1 MAEETKKTV
10 LEVKIEAAE
19 AAKTIGD
26 LRKSLKGLIDQQAN
40 VSQGSAE
47 WKKLTKAINETE
59 GKIGDLQDSF
69 ATLKGSGIER
79 ATASLNFLKEGFLK
93 LDFGLVKTGLAGLKT
108 ALASTGI
115 LLLTQ
120 GVMYLIEN
128 FDDLT
133 KGSGFLSKALKF
145 LGDTV
150 GKVITF
156 FTDFLGFTS
165 KTERAFKQQAEA
177 IKKFSEQ
184 SNQALSNTTAEYDR
198 QIAVMKANGESTV
211 EIERAKQKAI
221 VNTNIEIIKQLQAY
235 QKAGGQLSEDQI
247 KQINTSA
254 QAIKNAR
261 TAITVSEIEE
271 NNKRKE
277 EDKKALDTRT
287 ENYKKYIQE
296 QKAANEKYTS
306 EIEAYRIS
314 QIQDEVDRLDEEAQ
328 LRRRKRDEE
337 INESKASADVKKQ
350 ALINSENIYQNE
362 LNKIVKDF
370 QDKQL
375 KDQEDFLK
383 KQHKLENDDLK
394 AQAELNLINYADNS
408 QSLMLAKI
416 NQLEIEKN
424 IALENTELTESQRAL
439 IIANYEQQ
447 VTGLK
452 AEESAKQKQIE
463 LDATAELDKKRKETQ
478 ERNYKYTKDGL
489 SAGQSLSDAVFAI
502 QSSKLKKGSAEA
514 EALAK
519 KQFNV
524 NKAFSLASA
533 TIDGYKSVVSTFA
546 ATPGGLAVKTIA
558 AGIAGVFA
566 AAQIAKIAGSKYEGK
581 GEDVKVDTGGG
592 AGGGM
597 STAEPPTITQPIGST
612 ATTPGTNFDAQGN
625 VIGGGAM
632 KAYVVETEITNK
644 QTTVNRL
651 QSQAEFG

>member
-165 KTERAFKQQAEA
+165 KTERAFKQQSEA
-177 IKKFSEQ
+177 IKKFSED
-184 SNQALSNTTAEYDR
+184 SAQALAKTTAEYDR
-198 QIAVMKANGESTV
+198 QIAVMNANGEATFKV
-211 EIERAKQKAI
+211 EKAKQLAI
-221 VNTNIEIIKQLQAY
+221 METNAALIHQLLAIK
-235 QKAGGQLSEDQI
+235 KAGGELSEEQR
-247 KQINTSA
+247 KQLVTA
-254 QAIKNAR
+254 TEAIKNAKNS
-261 TAITVSEIEE
+261 ITLNEINENKKISEE
-271 NNKRKE
+271 NKKRNE
-277 EDKKALDTRT
+277 EYKKNLEERQNADKKYLDD
-287 ENYKKYIQE
+287 
-296 QKAANEKYTS
+296 
-306 EIEAYRIS
+306 IEAYRIS

-328 LRRRKRDEE
+328 LRRRKRDED
-337 INESKASADVKKQ
+337 INESKASAEVKKE

-362 LNKIVKDF
+362 LNKILKDYK
-370 QDKQL
+370 DKQL
-375 KDQEDFLK
+375 KDEEEFLK

-394 AQAELNLINYADNS
+394 AQAELNLINYAENS

-452 AEESAKQKQIE
+452 AEEAAKQKQIE
-463 LDATAELDKKRKETQ
+463 LDNAAELDKKRKETQ
-478 ERNYKYTKDGL
+478 ERNYKYTKEGL
-489 SAGQSLSDAVFAI
+489 AAGQALSDAVFAI
-502 QSSKLKKGSAEA
+502 QSNKLKKGSAEA

-546 ATPGGLAVKTIA
+546 ATPGGLAIKTIA

-592 AGGGM
+592 TGGGM
-597 STAEPPTITQPIGST
+597 STAEPPTITQPMAQT

-625 VIGGGAM
+625 VIGGGPM

>member
-1 MAEETKKTV
+1 MADNKTV
-10 LEVKIEAAE
+10 IEVEVKGTDKATNSLKDLKRELKEAQAAALNGDGK
-19 AAKTIGD
+19 AAKRVAELKDKLDD
-26 LRKSLKGLIDQQAN
+26 LNDS
-40 VSQGSAE
+40 
-47 WKKLTKAINETE
+47 TK
-59 GKIGDLQDSF
+59 
-69 ATLKGSGIER
+69 TLKGSGIER
-79 ATASLNFLKEGFLK
+79 ATASFQLLGEGVRN
-93 LDFGLVKTGLAGLKT
+93 LDFGPIKTGLAGLRT

-115 LLLTQ
+115 LLLVQ
-120 GVMYLIEN
+120 GVTYLIEN
-128 FDDLT
+128 FDELT
-133 KGSGFLSKALKF
+133 KGSGGLSKALKF
-145 LGDTV
+145 VGDIV
-150 GKVITF
+150 GGLINL
-156 FTDFLGFTS
+156 FTDWLGLTS
-165 KTERAFKQQAEA
+165 KTERAFKSQAEA
-177 IKKFSEQ
+177 IKKYAET

-198 QIAVMKANGESTV
+198 QIAVIKANGGSAV
-211 EIERAKQKAI
+211 EVEKAKQQAI
-221 VNTNIEIIKQLQAY
+221 IDTNIAIIKQIQSY
-235 QKAGGQLSEDQI
+235 QKAGGQLTEEQL

-254 QAIKNAR
+254 QAVKNAKNAL
-261 TAITVSEIEE
+261 TISEIEE
-271 NNKRKE
+271 NKKRKDE
-277 EDKKALDTRT
+277 EKKSLDARN
-287 ENYKKYIQE
+287 ENYKKYLEE
-296 QKAANEKYTS
+296 QKTANEKYTS

-328 LRRRKRDEE
+328 LRKRKRDEE
-337 INESKASADVKKQ
+337 INESKASADVKRQ

-370 QDKQL
+370 QDKKL
-375 KDQEDFLK
+375 KDEEDFLK

-439 IIANYEQQ
+439 IIAKYEQD
-447 VTGLK
+447 VTKLK
-452 AEESAKQKQIE
+452 DEEAAKQKEIN
-463 LDATAELDKKRKETQ
+463 DTNKAELDKKNKETQ
-478 ERNYKYTKDGL
+478 ERNYKYTKEGL
-489 SAGQSLSDAVFAI
+489 AAGQALSDAVFAI

-524 NKAFSLASA
+524 NKAFSLATA

-546 ATPGGLAVKTIA
+546 ATPGGVVIKTIA
-558 AGIAGVFA
+558 AGIAGAFA
-566 AAQIAKIAGSKYEGK
+566 AAQIAKIASSQYEGK

-597 STAEPPTITQPIGST
+597 STAEVPTITQPIAST
-612 ATTPGTNFDAQGN
+612 STTPGTNFDSQGN
-625 VIGGGAM
+625 VIGGGPM